1 MKIFSN
7 PHTMLTRL
15 VGLNLIFD
23 VIAVA
28 IWFFV
33 PSTQTSLMLG
43 VSVAYIDAAVA
54 AALFAVA
61 FLGIMKKQKWGAI
74 LAIAV
79 TVTQRIINFFQF
91 ERVAVV
97 FTLIWSILIVYFAYK
112 ELKGSSP
119 AKTPS

>member
-1 MKIFSN
+1 
-7 PHTMLTRL
+7 
-15 VGLNLIFD
+15 
-23 VIAVA
+23 
-28 IWFFV
+28 
-33 PSTQTSLMLG
+33 MLG

-112 ELKGSSP
+112 ELKDLSP